1 MMEFWTKVA
10 AIAALGQ
17 VAVLIATAV
26 FVWRYLQETTE
37 LRRAAQ
43 RQVALAN
50 EQLEAQMRPALVVRL
65 YGDHI
70 LVNVGSGPALNLQVA
85 DVVWGGEMDWT
96 VRTNIGN
103 RLEGAFV
110 AAEGP
115 LAEKATA
122 IPPDYFFMNPHRSLV
137 LIYESLSGR
146 VYATR
151 VDFSRDGPVRTT
163 FLTKQ
168 G

>member
-37 LRRAAQ
+37 LRRTAQQQAAI
-43 RQVALAN
+43 AN

-65 YGDHI
+65 YGDHL

-110 AAEGP
+110 AAEGA

-122 IPPDYFFMNPHRSLV
+122 IPPDYFFMNPHRSLL

-151 VDFSRDGPVRTT
+151 VDFSREDPVRTT